1 MDGTLAV
8 ADSVLTVLK
17 LAFLAGL
24 YLFLARVVRA
34 VWVEI
39 HAERGSLAE
48 RVRSGSDSANVVANP
63 QAATSAVSSA
73 RETSTKSSRRTRADK
88 HNFTL
93 KIVEPPERRGR
104 TFTMTDEMTVGRAAG
119 CAVSI
124 EDPLI
129 SQLHARIFRRDGQ
142 FFVEDLGSTN
152 STYLNRKRV
161 GGPVP
166 IGVGDRLSMGD
177 TVLEVKK

>member
-1 MDGTLAV
+1 MS
-8 ADSVLTVLK
+8 DSVLTVLK

-48 RVRSGSDSANVVANP
+48 RVRSGSEGASAP
-63 QAATSAVSSA
+63 AATEAMSSA
-73 RETSTKSSRRTRADK
+73 RERPVEPKKSKRQTPS
-88 HNFTL
+88 FTL

-104 TFTMTDEMTVGRAAG
+104 TFPMTEEMTIGRAAG

-142 FFVEDLGSTN
+142 FFIEDLGSTN
-152 STYLNRKRV
+152 GTFLNRKRV
-161 GGPVP
+161 GGPIPMSVS
-166 IGVGDRLSMGD
+166 DRVAMGD

>member
-1 MDGTLAV
+1 MS
-8 ADSVLTVLK
+8 DSVLTVLK

-48 RVRSGSDSANVVANP
+48 RVRSGSDSGQGTGP
-63 QAATSAVSSA
+63 TEAVSSA
-73 RETSTKSSRRTRADK
+73 REKPTPKRGRRDAPALQ
-88 HNFTL
+88 L

-104 TFTMTDEMTVGRAAG
+104 TFAMSDEMTIGRASG

-129 SQLHARIFRRDGQ
+129 SQLHARLFRRDGQ
-142 FFVEDLGSTN
+142 YFIEDLGSTN
-152 STYLNRKRV
+152 GTFVNRKRV
-161 GGPVP
+161 GGPLPVAAN
-166 IGVGDRLSMGD
+166 DRISIGD
-177 TVLEVKK
+177 TVVEIRK

>member
-1 MDGTLAV
+1 M

-48 RVRSGSDSANVVANP
+48 RVRTGAEPASAASS
-63 QAATSAVSSA
+63 QTASVSSA
-73 RETSTKSSRRTRADK
+73 RETVPEPKRRRK
-88 HNFTL
+88 ESKFTWEL
-93 KIVEPPERRGR
+93 KVVEPPERRGR
-104 TFTMTDEMTVGRAAG
+104 TFELTDEMTVGRAPG

-142 FFVEDLGSTN
+142 FFIEDLGSTN
-152 STYLNRKRV
+152 STYLNRKKV

-166 IGVGDRLSMGD
+166 MGANDRVAMGD
-177 TVLEVKK
+177 TVLEVRKR

>member
-1 MDGTLAV
+1 MS
-8 ADSVLTVLK
+8 DSVLTVLK

-48 RVRSGSDSANVVANP
+48 RVRSGNESNDSAA
-63 QAATSAVSSA
+63 QTESVSSA
-73 RETSTKSSRRTRADK
+73 REQPVEKKSRRK
-88 HNFTL
+88 VPMLHL

-104 TFTMTDEMTVGRAAG
+104 TFEMADEMTIGRATG

-124 EDPLI
+124 DDPLI
-129 SQLHARIFRRDGQ
+129 SQLHARLFRRDGQ
-142 FFVEDLGSTN
+142 YFIEDLGSTN
-152 STYLNRKRV
+152 GTFLNRKKV
-161 GGPVP
+161 GGPIPVA
-166 IGVGDRLSMGD
+166 VNDRLSMGD
-177 TVLEVKK
+177 TVIEIRK

>member
-1 MDGTLAV
+1 M

-48 RVRSGSDSANVVANP
+48 RVRSGSDTNDWAP
-63 QAATSAVSSA
+63 AATDNTAAESSA
-73 RETSTKSSRRTRADK
+73 RERIPDRKHSRRVDRHTYS
-88 HNFTL
+88 L

-104 TFTMTDEMTVGRAAG
+104 IFVMTDEMTIGRAAG

-129 SQLHARIFRRDGQ
+129 SQLHARMFRRDGQ
-142 FFVEDLGSTN
+142 FFIEDLGSTN
-152 STYLNRKRV
+152 NTFLNRKRV

-166 IGVGDRLSMGD
+166 IGVGDRISLGD
-177 TVLEVKK
+177 TVLEIKKK

>member
-1 MDGTLAV
+1 M
-8 ADSVLTVLK
+8 ADSVLTILK

-48 RVRSGSDSANVVANP
+48 RVHSGSDNP
-63 QAATSAVSSA
+63 DRPTTATSNTAAESSA
-73 RETSTKSSRRTRADK
+73 REQTPQRKSPRRIDK
-88 HNFTL
+88 HTYSL

-104 TFTMTDEMTVGRAAG
+104 TFVMSDEMTIGRAAG

-129 SQLHARIFRRDGQ
+129 SQLHARMFRRDGQ

-152 STYLNRKRV
+152 STFLNRKRV

-166 IGVGDRLSMGD
+166 IGVGDRISLGD
-177 TVLEVKK
+177 TVLEIKKK

>member
-1 MDGTLAV
+1 MS
-8 ADSVLTVLK
+8 DSVLTVLK

-48 RVRSGSDSANVVANP
+48 RVRSGNETSDSAA
-63 QAATSAVSSA
+63 QTEAVSSA
-73 RETSTKSSRRTRADK
+73 REQPAEKKTRRK
-88 HNFTL
+88 GPILQL

-104 TFTMTDEMTVGRAAG
+104 TFEMSDEMTIGRAAG

-124 EDPLI
+124 DDPLI
-129 SQLHARIFRRDGQ
+129 SQLHARLFRRDGQ
-142 FFVEDLGSTN
+142 YFIEDLGSTN
-152 STYLNRKRV
+152 GTFLNRKKV
-161 GGPVP
+161 GGPIPVA
-166 IGVGDRLSMGD
+166 VNDRLSMGD
-177 TVLEVKK
+177 TVVEIRK

>member
-1 MDGTLAV
+1 MS
-8 ADSVLTVLK
+8 DSVLTVLK

-48 RVRSGSDSANVVANP
+48 RVRTGSDGANAPSAP
-63 QAATSAVSSA
+63 STEAVSSA
-73 RETSTKSSRRTRADK
+73 RERPLEPKKARRDSRTLS
-88 HNFTL
+88 L

-104 TFTMTDEMTVGRAAG
+104 TFAMSEEMTIGRAAG

-142 FFVEDLGSTN
+142 YFIEDLGSTN
-152 STYLNRKRV
+152 GTFLNRKRV
-161 GGPVP
+161 GGPIP
-166 IGVGDRLSMGD
+166 IAANDRVALGD

>member
-1 MDGTLAV
+1 MS
-8 ADSVLTVLK
+8 DSVLTVLK

-48 RVRSGSDSANVVANP
+48 RVRSGSEGANGPAPVATE
-63 QAATSAVSSA
+63 ATSSA
-73 RETSTKSSRRTRADK
+73 RERPAEPKKARRDARTLS
-88 HNFTL
+88 L

-104 TFTMTDEMTVGRAAG
+104 TFPMTEEMTIGRAAG

-142 FFVEDLGSTN
+142 YFIEDLGSTN
-152 STYLNRKRV
+152 GTFLNRKRV
-161 GGPVP
+161 GGPIP
-166 IGVGDRLSMGD
+166 IAANDRVSMGD
-177 TVLEVKK
+177 TVVEVKK

>member
-1 MDGTLAV
+1 MS
-8 ADSVLTVLK
+8 DSVLTVLK

-48 RVRSGSDSANVVANP
+48 RVRSGSDGGAPAP
-63 QAATSAVSSA
+63 TEAVSSA
-73 RETSTKSSRRTRADK
+73 RERPLTPRKVRREVRSLE
-88 HNFTL
+88 L

-104 TFTMTDEMTVGRAAG
+104 TFAMSEEMTIGRAAG

-142 FFVEDLGSTN
+142 YFVEDLGSTN
-152 STYLNRKRV
+152 GTFVNRKRI
-161 GGPVP
+161 GGPVALRP
-166 IGVGDRLSMGD
+166 KDRIQIGD
-177 TVLEVKK
+177 TVLELQK